1 MTTPTSNSPPL
12 TSSAGAARK
21 VRLLLVDVHD
31 ISRRSFRQL
40 LDAIGIFEIVGDTGD
55 TAEALSLAET
65 QHPDV
70 VLMSVRVRGSS
81 GIEMTRR
88 FAAMSPAPKVVILTL
103 YDSPEYIQETARAGA
118 NGYVL
123 KEAPVEQLLEAIDT
137 VLQGKTYSSPG
148 LPPLENVK
156 L

>member
-1 MTTPTSNSPPL
+1 MSTPSSNSPPPAGP
-12 TSSAGAARK
+12 AGAARK

-40 LDAIGIFEIVGDTGD
+40 LDAIGTFEIVGDTGD
-55 TAEALSLAET
+55 TTEAMSLAET
-65 QHPDV
+65 RRPDV

-81 GIEMTRR
+81 GIEMTKR
-88 FAAMSPAPKVVILTL
+88 FRAMSPAPKVVILTL

-148 LPPLENVK
+148 LPPLEYVK
-156 L
+156 P

>member
-1 MTTPTSNSPPL
+1 MN
-12 TSSAGAARK
+12 TSSSTSSLLAGAAKK

-40 LDAIGIFEIVGDTGD
+40 LDAIGTFEIVGDTGD
-55 TAEALSLAET
+55 RNEALSLGELH
-65 QHPDV
+65 HPDV

-88 FAAMSPAPKVVILTL
+88 FRAMSPAPRVVILTL
-103 YDSPEYIQETARAGA
+103 YDSPEYIQEAARAGA
-118 NGYVL
+118 DGYVL
-123 KEAPVEQLLEAIDT
+123 KEAPVAELLEAINT

-148 LPPLENVK
+148 LPK
-156 L
+156 LNDVSS

>member
-1 MTTPTSNSPPL
+1 MNVQSPTAG
-12 TSSAGAARK
+12 SADLARK

-40 LDAIGIFEIVGDTGD
+40 LDAIGNFEIVGDTGD
-55 TAEALSLAET
+55 TTEAISLAET
-65 QHPDV
+65 RRPDV

-81 GIEMTRR
+81 GIELTRR
-88 FAAMSPAPKVVILTL
+88 FRAMSSAPKVVILTL

-123 KEAPVEQLLEAIDT
+123 KEAPIEQLLEAIDS
-137 VLQGKTYSSPG
+137 VRNGKTYSSPG
-148 LPPLENVK
+148 LPPLEHVDT
-156 L
+156 

>member
-1 MTTPTSNSPPL
+1 MNSTSSNSSPP
-12 TSSAGAARK
+12 SSMTRK

-40 LDAIGIFEIVGDTGD
+40 LDTIGSFEIVGDTGD
-55 TAEALSLAET
+55 TTEAMSLAET
-65 QHPDV
+65 RHPDV

-88 FAAMSPAPKVVILTL
+88 FTAMSPAPKVVILTL

-118 NGYVL
+118 DGYVL
-123 KEAPVEQLLEAIDT
+123 KEAPVAQLLEAIDT

-148 LPPLENVK
+148 LPPLDNIK
-156 L
+156 S